1 MIQHITSL
9 RSLYL
14 RVACLGEGTGLFRFI
29 ILSPEEE
36 HPEELLRLIVT
47 TVTAGGFL
55 ELEVF
60 FLQPAAAAS
69 VWHQSHSCIS
79 SAANSPYKLLQYL
92 RTRGVTNYY

>member
-14 RVACLGEGTGLFRFI
+14 RVACLGEGIGLFRFI

-36 HPEELLRLIVT
+36 HPEEFVT

-60 FLQPAAAAS
+60 FLQPAAAAAAAS

>member
-36 HPEELLRLIVT
+36 HPEEFVT

-92 RTRGVTNYY
+92 RASERGATNY